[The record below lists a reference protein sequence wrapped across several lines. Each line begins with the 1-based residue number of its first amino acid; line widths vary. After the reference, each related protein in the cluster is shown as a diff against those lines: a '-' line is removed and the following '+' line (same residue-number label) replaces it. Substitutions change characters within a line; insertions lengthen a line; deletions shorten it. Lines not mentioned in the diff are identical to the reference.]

1 MNRKISRRK
10 FIKDVS
16 ISAFGILAFSNMLL
30 AAEKGLSK
38 VLNIIPIQ
46 NDPKGILNLLK
57 GFKYKIISK
66 KGQSMSDGLT
76 VPDHADGMASFN
88 GDNGKII
95 LVRNHEIGHYKTI
108 EKLLDKNP
116 MQKNKKFIK
125 NFSSYIYDLGS
136 DYNPCGGGTT
146 TIVYNPKTKKV
157 EKEYLSL
164 AGTLV
169 NCGGGVTPWNTWISC
184 EETVETKSKNLSKNH
199 GYNFEVIPSENIKLN
214 KAIPLKDM
222 GRFRHE
228 AIAIDPVS
236 NIAYQ
241 TEDRDDGLIYRFIP
255 NVKKQYV
262 KGGKLQALMLKNM
275 VSNDTR
281 NWEKVNFK
289 KNIKYNIGWLEL
301 DGIDNPKDDLR
312 YRAAKK
318 GAAIFARPEG
328 MWYDNNYIYFT
339 CTTGGVKKI
348 GQVWKINL
356 ADQTME
362 MLFESYSSSIM
373 KKCDNITIAPWG
385 DVIICEDGK
394 GKDRLIGLKQDGST
408 YVIAENFLNNA
419 EFAGVNFAPD
429 GKTLF
434 VNIYSPTMTI
444 AITGP
449 WENLVI

>member
-1 MNRKISRRK
+1 MSRKISRRK

-88 GDNGKII
+88 GENGKII

-125 NFSSYIYDLGS
+125 NFSSYIYDLGP

-236 NIAYQ
+236 SIAYQ

>member
-88 GDNGKII
+88 GENGKII

-125 NFSSYIYDLGS
+125 NFSSYIYDLGP

-236 NIAYQ
+236 SIAYQ
-241 TEDRDDGLIYRFIP
+241 TEDRDDGLVYRFIP

>member
-1 MNRKISRRK
+1 
-10 FIKDVS
+10 
-16 ISAFGILAFSNMLL
+16 
-30 AAEKGLSK
+30 
-38 VLNIIPIQ
+38 
-46 NDPKGILNLLK
+46 
-57 GFKYKIISK
+57 
-66 KGQSMSDGLT
+66 
-76 VPDHADGMASFN
+76 
-88 GDNGKII
+88 
-95 LVRNHEIGHYKTI
+95 
-108 EKLLDKNP
+108 
-116 MQKNKKFIK
+116 
-125 NFSSYIYDLGS
+125 
-136 DYNPCGGGTT
+136 
-146 TIVYNPKTKKV
+146 
-157 EKEYLSL
+157 
-164 AGTLV
+164 
-169 NCGGGVTPWNTWISC
+169 
-184 EETVETKSKNLSKNH
+184 
-199 GYNFEVIPSENIKLN
+199 
-214 KAIPLKDM
+214 M

-236 NIAYQ
+236 SIAYQ

-255 NVKKQYV
+255 NVKEQYL

-275 VSNDTR
+275 VTNDTR

-289 KNIKYNIGWLEL
+289 KNIKYNIDWLEL

-339 CTTGGVKKI
+339 CTTGGIKKI

-362 MLFESYSSSIM
+362 MIFESYNSSIM

-449 WENLVI
+449 WEELV